1 MSKEEIK
8 QEISKELDSFSE
20 NALQDLLSFLKK
32 LHSREKLSLLSGGH
46 LEQLL
51 NEDRELLQR
60 LAQ

>member
-8 QEISKELDSFSE
+8 QEISRELDSFSE

-32 LHSREKLSLLSGGH
+32 LHSKEKLSLLSGDH
-46 LEQLL
+46 LKRLL
-51 NEDRELLQR
+51 AEDKELLQR